1 MKNIQMI
8 EEPRG
13 TFSSELGVSVTEWQ
27 DILSDRQVTTD
38 NYCHALMAFYNEP
51 GHKSTCSALSLKY
64 FGNAK
69 DAQRYNAWITKF
81 GMAVVKRLGRFH
93 IIDRK
98 GEECFWNVAVNP
110 GKDLGQG
117 KFEWMLRSELVQA
130 IEKLG
135 WHQKFSWIPFYME
148 MADKLLAFK
157 DDRKALV
164 DIVYSLDRQYVK
176 YIHTNDGGRYPEIDP
191 FTFFGIFNR
200 GNSYE
205 KRTRIATFFKE
216 QLKIEAE
223 VPKDF
228 GGIPILFS
236 AKSCFCWSMYIAT
249 DIQPL
254 WDLFEAVLKK
264 EQGKIEILFDKV
276 CKQKGIKWNITM
288 GLFWIRPYEY
298 VALDSC
304 NQSYLN
310 AIGIPVF
317 PEKQLDAA
325 HYFAFLNEIKHKMD
339 TKELQ
344 ETMIPAISYHA
355 WQSNKGDEKNYWLAG
370 YSFRDESS
378 HYERFLKEGVWEG
391 CLREDSKNDQA
402 LLALARTIKKGDIII
417 LKASGTK
424 GSKHDRPFLRIRAV
438 GIVLS
443 DIAEEREENV
453 IICRCNVRYVN
464 QATYDFDGN
473 SYGFYRQLL
482 HKLGLKSNPIIDYV
496 EDLLRP
502 KEMETSKYQEYID
515 LLKEAHN
522 LVLTG
527 APGTGKTYM
536 ARKIAE
542 EMGAETE
549 FVQFHPSYDYTDF
562 VEGLRPVDNG
572 SGQVVF
578 ERKDGVFK
586 EFCSRAVQNIIDSKK
601 SPETL
606 SEEIS
611 WSERLEDFVNDARD
625 YRTRYKTVNGSEF
638 TVEDMNEKTIW
649 IRNEQNE
656 KTADL
661 AVNVQDILTLLINKV
676 PLKCVR
682 DIRRYFNG
690 KYNSQPDSYA
700 FVIVDKMREKYKK
713 EPNHAANHVSSEGIK
728 EKPFVF
734 IIDEINRGEASKIFG
749 ELFYAIDP
757 GYRGDDKN
765 PVQTQYQNLV
775 TASDDFPNGFYVPKN
790 VYILATM
797 NDIDRSV
804 ESMDFAMR
812 RRFTWKEISPK
823 DTEYMLDELGQPLA
837 DEAKKTMH
845 RLNKVIEDTN
855 GLGAAYMIGPA
866 YFRKLKDNGG
876 SFEKLWKMN
885 LEPLLREY
893 LRGFRRIEDTMEKFK
908 KAFFEEE
915 KVEGNM

>member
-1 MKNIQMI
+1 MLRSVDFKGWQTGLFLLLITNTMMKNIQMI

-13 TFSSELGVSVTEWQ
+13 TFSSELGINVTKWQ
-27 DILSDRQVTTD
+27 EILSDRQVTTD
-38 NYCHALMAFYNEP
+38 NYRRALMAFYNEP

-81 GMAVVKRLGRFH
+81 GMAVVKKLGHFH

-117 KFEWMLRSELVQA
+117 RFEWTLRSELIQA

-148 MADKLLAFK
+148 MADKLLTFK
-157 DDRKALV
+157 NNRKALV
-164 DIVYSLDRQYVK
+164 DIVYSLDSQYVK
-176 YIHTNDGGRYPEIDP
+176 YIHTDDGGRYPDIDP

-205 KRTRIATFFKE
+205 KRIKIATFFKE
-216 QLKIEAE
+216 QLGIEAE
-223 VPKDF
+223 VPENLE
-228 GGIPILFS
+228 GIPTVFFVM
-236 AKSCFCWSMYIAT
+236 SCFCWSAYIDT
-249 DIQPL
+249 DVQPL

-298 VALDSC
+298 IALDSC

-310 AIGIPVF
+310 AIGMPVF
-317 PEKQLDAA
+317 PERQLNAA
-325 HYFAFLNEIKHKMD
+325 HYFTFLNELKQQLGSEKLKENTIPDISYNAWQRNIGD
-339 TKELQ
+339 TKSSQPYNIEEQLQ
-344 ETMIPAISYHA
+344 
-355 WQSNKGDEKNYWLAG
+355 
-370 YSFRDESS
+370 
-378 HYERFLKEGVWEG
+378 
-391 CLREDSKNDQA
+391 SKD
-402 LLALARTIKKGDIII
+402 
-417 LKASGTK
+417 
-424 GSKHDRPFLRIRAV
+424 
-438 GIVLS
+438 
-443 DIAEEREENV
+443 
-453 IICRCNVRYVN
+453 
-464 QATYDFDGN
+464 
-473 SYGFYRQLL
+473 
-482 HKLGLKSNPIIDYV
+482 
-496 EDLLRP
+496 
-502 KEMETSKYQEYID
+502 METSKYKEYID

-562 VEGLRPVDNG
+562 VEGLRPVDKG
-572 SGQVVF
+572 SDQVVF

-601 SPETL
+601 SPETI

-611 WSERLEDFVNDARD
+611 WSERLKAFVNDAID

-676 PLKCVR
+676 PLKYVR

-690 KYNSQPDSYA
+690 RYNSQPDSYA

-713 EPNHAANHVSSEGIK
+713 EPHHAANHIPSEGIK

-734 IIDEINRGEASKIFG
+734 IIDEINRGEVSKIFG

-757 GYRGDDKN
+757 GYRGDDIN

-775 TASDDFPNGFYVPKN
+775 TASDEFPNGFYVPKN

-915 KVEGNM
+915 KAEGNM